1 MKKPIAIAAAVLAI
15 GVAGTAVASPGGS
28 VFGGGDREERQA
40 EFASDLAQK
49 LDGVNANEVEQG
61 LDQLH
66 SEREAEML
74 NERAESLAS
83 GLDGVSVEQAKTALE
98 NVRESIG
105 EGERPDPSEADA
117 LLAEELG
124 VSEDDLTDARKAEMT
139 QRLDQ
144 AVEDGAITEEQADE
158 MRDKIESGE
167 AGPGGPGGGPGHGGP
182 GGPGHGGPDGP
193 GGPGSFGS
201 YGEAPSAAP
210 SA

>member
-15 GVAGTAVASPGGS
+15 GVAGTAVAAPGGS
-28 VFGGGDREERQA
+28 VLGGGDREERQA
-40 EFASDLAQK
+40 EFATDLAQK
-49 LDGVNANEVEQG
+49 LDGVNRNEVEQG
-61 LDQLH
+61 LEELR
-66 SEREAEML
+66 SEREAQML

-83 GLDGVSVEQAKTALE
+83 GLDGVSVDQAKTALE

-105 EGERPDPSEADA
+105 ESERPDPSEVDA

-124 VSEDDLTDARKAEMT
+124 VSEDDLTEARKAEMT

-158 MRDKIESGE
+158 MREKIESGE
-167 AGPGGPGGGPGHGGP
+167 ARPGGPGHGGP
-182 GGPGHGGPDGP
+182 GGPGHGGPGEGGP

-201 YGEAPSAAP
+201 YGEAPPAAP
-210 SA
+210 ST